1 MSTRACTEQ
10 VKRME
15 MEARSFSADH
25 SRPLLTKV
33 QPCNMMYL
41 VKENAVYS
49 DWQEHQSSLKLRRTQ
64 QRSTS
69 ADDCGKHLGP
79 HAHMQMAKRP

>member
-15 MEARSFSADH
+15 MEARSFSADR

-41 VKENAVYS
+41 VVKMLFIQIGGDIKA
-49 DWQEHQSSLKLRRTQ
+49 
-64 QRSTS
+64 
-69 ADDCGKHLGP
+69 A
-79 HAHMQMAKRP
+79 